1 MEEGYRAAVPEIK
14 LREALHYMGWRGTAL
29 DPEMVAQIHACEGEM
44 RRAIRPQ
51 VIYRVFPYEP
61 DHCLEG
67 TNFQPAGRD
76 IRHLLRSSRQ
86 IVLFA
91 ATLGAGADLLIRRS
105 MLRNGSDGLVM
116 DAVASAMIEALCD
129 QTEAELARHQA
140 ESGQYLTD
148 RFSPG
153 YGDMPLSDGRA
164 LCQLLE
170 TEKRIGLTVTASGIM
185 LPQKSVTAVIGISPL
200 KQEHRSSACESCA
213 MRNECQMA
221 ERNDHHD

>member
-51 VIYRVFPYEP
+51 VIYRVFSYEP
-61 DHCLEG
+61 DRCLEG

-116 DAVASAMIEALCD
+116 DAVA
-129 QTEAELARHQA
+129 
-140 ESGQYLTD
+140 
-148 RFSPG
+148 
-153 YGDMPLSDGRA
+153 
-164 LCQLLE
+164 
-170 TEKRIGLTVTASGIM
+170 
-185 LPQKSVTAVIGISPL
+185 
-200 KQEHRSSACESCA
+200 
-213 MRNECQMA
+213 
-221 ERNDHHD
+221 